1 MGVNSAVK
9 NQHPNNQVFDVSINI
24 PPQGGSTCFDDDG
37 RLRCTGTVWTAS
49 AHIITAVIGSGVLSL
64 AWATAQL
71 GWIAGPAVMLLFA
84 LVTYYTSTLLAAC
97 YRSGNPINGRRN
109 YTYMDAVS
117 ANLSGFKVKLCG
129 LIQSVTVFGVAV
141 SYTIASSIRLANIE
155 RSVCFHKNGVEHPCP
170 IKRNRY
176 MIAVGIIEILLSQ
189 ILHSDH
195 LGWMSGVAA
204 VMSLCYSS
212 IEVGLGIA
220 KIKETGKIRG
230 SLTGISTSTV
240 TSTQELWGWFQALGV
255 MAFAYG
261 YFLVIPAI
269 LDTIRSAPSVSRTM
283 KKASLVGIAVA
294 TLVYMLYGCI
304 GFAVSGNTVPRDLLT
319 EFGFYKPSSLVG
331 IADGTLVTHLIGAF
345 QVYCQPL
352 FTFVEKKAV
361 EKFPNSQFIT
371 WEIGIPIFGLG
382 RYKLNVFHSV
392 WRTIFVIV
400 TTVIAML
407 LPFFI
412 DIIGLLG
419 ALNFWLLMVYF
430 PVEIYIK
437 QTNIT
442 KWSIRWVLFHILIVV
457 CLIISVAAA
466 AGSVAGFVHD
476 LKSYKPFS
484 SDF

>member
-1 MGVNSAVK
+1 MDVNSAEK

-24 PPQGGSTCFDDDG
+24 PPQDGSKCFDDDG
-37 RLRCTGTVWTAS
+37 RLKRTGTVWTAS

-64 AWATAQL
+64 GWATAQL

-97 YRSGNPINGRRN
+97 YRSGDPINGGRN
-109 YTYMDAVS
+109 YTYTDAVS
-117 ANLSGFKVKLCG
+117 ANLGGFKVKLCG

-170 IKRNRY
+170 IKRNLY

-189 ILHSDH
+189 ILPSGH

-261 YFLVIPAI
+261 YFLVIPEI
-269 LDTIRSAPSVSRTM
+269 LDTIRSAPSVPKTM
-283 KKASLVGIAVA
+283 RKASLVSIAVA
-294 TLVYMLYGCI
+294 TIVYMH
-304 GFAVSGNTVPRDLLT
+304 T
-319 EFGFYKPSSLVG
+319 
-331 IADGTLVTHLIGAF
+331 
-345 QVYCQPL
+345 VYCQPL

-361 EKFPNSQFIT
+361 EKFPNSQFIRR
-371 WEIGIPIFGLG
+371 EFRIPILRLG
-382 RYKLNVFHSV
+382 RYKLNFFRLV

-430 PVEIYIK
+430 PVKIYIK

-442 KWSIRWVLFHILIVV
+442 KWSIRWVLFQILIVV
-457 CLIISVAAA
+457 CLIVSVAAA